1 MNHSV
6 PDFLESFAKL
16 IATPSVSSI
25 DPFLDLGN
33 REIIE
38 LLADWLADLGFRIEL
53 MTIPE
58 YPKKLNLIACL
69 GSGEGGLVLSGHTD
83 TVPFDDGKWQQ
94 DPFTLTERD
103 NRLYGL
109 GSSDMKCFF
118 PLVIDV
124 VRNMDLKKLHQPL
137 YFLATA
143 DEESTMSGAQALANS
158 GRKLGRYAM
167 IGEPTGLKPVHMHKG
182 ILIES
187 IKLTGQAGHSSNPAL
202 GNSALEGMYAVIS
215 GLMAWRKKIQ
225 QQHTNDQFAV
235 PVPTL
240 NFGSIHGGD
249 NPNRICAECTLIVD
263 IRLMPDMKL
272 EPVRAEMREVI
283 SRAVEGSGL
292 VLEVHSVF
300 NGAPSMH
307 TDPGS
312 EIVRLAEKL
321 SGHASGSVA
330 FSTEAPY
337 LNSMGMQ
344 TVVFGPGDI
353 DQAHQA
359 NEYIAMDRI
368 QPMLDILQ
376 KMIGHFCVEE
386 NSYAN

>member
-1 MNHSV
+1 MNQHV
-6 PDFLESFAKL
+6 PAFMENFSRL

-25 DPFLDLGN
+25 DSLLDLGN

-38 LLADWLADLGFRIEL
+38 LLAEWLEGLGFSIEL
-53 MTIPE
+53 MPIPDD
-58 YPKKLNLIACL
+58 PKKLNLIACL
-69 GSGEGGLVLSGHTD
+69 GSGEGGLALSGHTD
-83 TVPFDDGKWQQ
+83 TVPFDEGKWQQ
-94 DPFTLTERD
+94 DPFVLTKRD

-118 PLVIDV
+118 PMVIDV
-124 VRNMDLKKLHQPL
+124 IRNMNLKKLRQPL
-137 YFLATA
+137 YILATA
-143 DEESTMSGAQALANS
+143 DEESTMSGARALADS
-158 GRKLGRYAM
+158 GWKLGRHAL
-167 IGEPTGLKPVHMHKG
+167 IGEPTGLTPVHMHKG

-187 IKLTGQAGHSSNPAL
+187 IKLTGRAGHSSNPAL

-215 GLMAWRKKIQ
+215 ALMEWRKELQ
-225 QQHTNDQFAV
+225 QQYINDQFAV

-249 NPNRICAECTLIVD
+249 NPNRICAECTLTVD
-263 IRLMPDMKL
+263 VRLMPDMML
-272 EPVRAEMREVI
+272 ESVRAEMRNVVTG
-283 SRAVEGSGL
+283 AVHGSGL
-292 VLEVHSVF
+292 VVDVHSVF

-307 TDPGS
+307 TDPDS
-312 EIVRLAEKL
+312 EIVKVAEQL
-321 SGHASGSVA
+321 SGHPSGTVA
-330 FSTEAPY
+330 FSTEAPF

-344 TVVFGPGDI
+344 TVVLGPGDI

-386 NSYAN
+386 TSHAN

>member
-1 MNHSV
+1 M
-6 PDFLESFAKL
+6 ESFSRL

-25 DPFLDLGN
+25 DPLLDLGN

-124 VRNMDLKKLHQPL
+124 IRNMDLKKLHQPL
-137 YFLATA
+137 YILATA
-143 DEESTMSGAQALANS
+143 DEESTMSGAQALADS

-182 ILIES
+182 IIIES

-330 FSTEAPY
+330 FSTEAPF

-386 NSYAN
+386 TGYAN

>member
-1 MNHSV
+1 MNNNV
-6 PDFLESFAKL
+6 PAFMESFSRL

-25 DPFLDLGN
+25 DPLLDLGN

-124 VRNMDLKKLHQPL
+124 IRNMDLKKLHQPL
-137 YFLATA
+137 YILATA
-143 DEESTMSGAQALANS
+143 DEESTMSGAQALADS

-182 ILIES
+182 IIIES